1 MRKIIFII
9 VLYLLGMGSGKS
21 QTFPIGLSKDSLT
34 IPELFSWEYQS
45 FYIYKPLNYDSIA
58 SPLWFV
64 IHGTGGTGAGT
75 ISNLSSIAERR
86 GALMIGLTL
95 SGAGTTMTSQT
106 SLIHSLDTNPNS
118 SGAVCVYRLAGSV
131 VLKRVYELIKNKE
144 NRNVIPCYLSG
155 FSSGGQFVSRYML
168 IRQAYPDSVPIQMA
182 LSMSPIGYSL
192 LTDTFLGI
200 AQPWVCGMI
209 MPQPPPGSVCPHAYN
224 IYGWNCSEHII
235 QYYNEN
241 YAVCVGDQ
249 DLDSQINGG
258 CYDVTGVTRL
268 DRARTFFNFCDSN
281 AVTRGTTLNW
291 QYAEIPGAGH
301 DEYSLFQTKWLPTD
315 SSTIAESI
323 LFDTPYNPVPSIA
336 PVAFFYPDSITI
348 QANDTVF
355 FNNVSVNST
364 SYYWEFGDSTFATS
378 TLANPYHV
386 YSMPGTYSVELT
398 AMNAVG
404 CDNWFKRKHF
414 IHVTSGVGLDEI
426 NRKFLNISPNPNNG
440 EFTLRLSNI
449 AFDGILQIYS
459 MEGKLVYSKV
469 IENENDPFIQL
480 PTSIVS
486 GMYLL
491 QLSSNSEIQISK
503 LLLNR

>member
-45 FYIYKPLNYDSIA
+45 FYIYKPLNYDSIS

-75 ISNLSSIAERR
+75 IGNLSSIADRR

-95 SGAGTTMTSQT
+95 DGAGSTMVSQS

-118 SGAVCVYRLAGSV
+118 SGAACVYRLSGSV
-131 VLKRVYELIKNKE
+131 VLKRVYDLIKSKE
-144 NRNVIPCYLSG
+144 NRNIIPSYLSG
-155 FSSGGQFVSRYML
+155 FSSGGQFVTRYML

-182 LSMSPIGYSL
+182 LSMSPFGYTL
-192 LTDTFLGI
+192 PTDTFLGV
-200 AQPWVCGMI
+200 AQPWACGLI
-209 MPQPPPGSVCPHAYN
+209 MPLQPTGGVCPHSYN
-224 IYGWNCSEHII
+224 IYGWNCNEHII

-241 YAVCVGDQ
+241 YAVCVGDL
-249 DLDSQINGG
+249 DLDSQINGS
-258 CYDVTGVTRL
+258 CFDITGVTRL
-268 DRARTFFNFCDSN
+268 DRSRTFFAFCDSN

-364 SYYWEFGDSTFATS
+364 SYYWEFGDSTYATS
-378 TLANPYHV
+378 TLTNPYHV

-398 AMNAVG
+398 AMNAAG

-414 IHVTSGVGLDEI
+414 IHVTSGVGLDELSQKI
-426 NRKFLNISPNPNNG
+426 FNVSPNPNNG
-440 EFTLRLSNI
+440 IFNINFNNSRINGLLEIYTL
-449 AFDGILQIYS
+449 D
-459 MEGKLVYSKV
+459 GKLVYSKFV
-469 IENENDPFIQL
+469 NDEINPTIQL
-480 PTSIVS
+480 PSFIS
-486 GMYLL
+486 GGMYILRL
-491 QLSSNSEIQISK
+491 KIDSRIQNSK